1 MYIITIG
8 AVVSFAIA
16 IPMGSATEANC
27 GATTSSWWPACLTN
41 VGATNGFAIANP
53 MGDATKAILG
63 AAALFV
69 DPTASAAYG
78 FAIAIPMG
86 DAIEA

>member
-1 MYIITIG
+1 
-8 AVVSFAIA
+8 
-16 IPMGSATEANC
+16 
-27 GATTSSWWPACLTN
+27 
-41 VGATNGFAIANP
+41 
-53 MGDATKAILG
+53 MGDTTKAILG

-69 DPTASAAYG
+69 DPTTSAAYG